1 MPIPFRDEISFLFNN
16 GRGLRTDQLN
26 GEFVKT
32 VIVEGD
38 TLVVTK
44 QMADGSEEQVR
55 AEGVMGVPTFLRRA
69 GTSVDATFTAAE
81 MIAGT
86 TSMNESIVTPPQVA
100 GTVDQQYLGFW
111 LPDTADELTNIT
123 YVETTSIN
131 RRYQW
136 FGQPVAL
143 AVDGADGYVYP
154 SVASF
159 NLPVLGDQ
167 EWALRSET
175 GLPVFIR
182 RCAAHTRADKA
193 FTVADFTTGTNSTSL
208 DRRITT
214 PTLTGTSWIAF
225 ALPTSTPDATEISD
239 SSGGVLSVN
248 YVNLVTLQPGGLTI
262 AGVDYNVWVSDTQ
275 YFANALS
282 NVEFTIIQ

>member
-69 GTSVDATFTAAE
+69 GTSVDATFTEAE
-81 MIAGT
+81 MLAGT

-143 AVDGADGYVYP
+143 TVDGADGYVYP

-167 EWALRSET
+167 EWALRSES

-182 RCAAHTRADKA
+182 RCAVHTRADKLLSRLP
-193 FTVADFTTGTNSTSL
+193 DFTTGTMGYYQFGPIQAYHHADPYRDKL
-208 DRRITT
+208 DCLC
-214 PTLTGTSWIAF
+214 P
-225 ALPTSTPDATEISD
+225 PDQHSRCNRNFRQHC
-239 SSGGVLSVN
+239 SGGVLSVN
-248 YVNLVTLQPGGLTI
+248 YVNLVTLQP
-262 AGVDYNVWVSDTQ
+262 AGRDAQ
-275 YFANALS
+275 
-282 NVEFTIIQ
+282 

>member
-1 MPIPFRDEISFLFNN
+1 MPIPFRDEISFLFNG

-55 AEGVMGVPTFLRRA
+55 AEGVMGVPAFLRRA
-69 GTSVDATFTAAE
+69 GTSADATFTEAE
-81 MIAGT
+81 MLAGT
-86 TSMNESIVTPPQVA
+86 TSMNESIVTPPQVS

-111 LPDTADELTNIT
+111 LPDTAHELTHIT

-131 RRYQW
+131 RRFQW

-167 EWALRSET
+167 EWALRSES
-175 GLPVFIR
+175 GVPVFVR
-182 RCAAHTRADKA
+182 RSAVHSRDM
-193 FTVADFTTGTNSTSL
+193 ADFLATDFTGAMGTTST
-208 DRRITT
+208 DKRITT
-214 PTLTGTSWIAF
+214 PTFTENSWLAF
-225 ALPTSTPDATEISD
+225 AVPDSTPDLTSIARSPGTFSTGL
-239 SSGGVLSVN
+239 SG
-248 YVNLVTLQPGGLTI
+248 YVRQAGTLEI
-262 AGVDYNVWVSDTQ
+262 AGVDYKVWRGTSLRNA
-275 YFANALS
+275 FAS
-282 NVEFTIIQ
+282 NDEYIVEQ

>member
-1 MPIPFRDEISFLFNN
+1 MPIPFRDEISFLFNG

-159 NLPVLGDQ
+159 NLPVPVIRNGHCGLNPGSSFRATFGGCNGRRTDIYC
-167 EWALRSET
+167 SESWHFFYR
-175 GLPVFIR
+175 PVWL
-182 RCAAHTRADKA
+182 CAAGRNK
-193 FTVADFTTGTNSTSL
+193 
-208 DRRITT
+208 
-214 PTLTGTSWIAF
+214 
-225 ALPTSTPDATEISD
+225 
-239 SSGGVLSVN
+239 
-248 YVNLVTLQPGGLTI
+248 
-262 AGVDYNVWVSDTQ
+262 
-275 YFANALS
+275 
-282 NVEFTIIQ
+282 